1 MSVRRRVV
9 QGIGANGFGQVI
21 TLLTQIVSVPIFIA
35 AWGLDLYGEWLVV
48 SAIPT
53 YLALSDI
60 GLTAT
65 AGNLMAILGEKR
77 DVKQMLSVY
86 QSTWVM
92 VSILSLAILALF
104 WIFTW
109 FIDTS
114 EFLGLARITGTMLN
128 ITLLLLF
135 IYVVLSLQ
143 TGILQLPFRVTKEN
157 PLSVTIV
164 NSIRLLE
171 WFMATIVVVVGWTVA
186 AVACAFV
193 LTRTLGN
200 IYLFWVLRNRKEL
213 ALRLGIQHANLQVLK
228 KILQPSIASM
238 CFPIGLSLTLQ
249 GFIILIGHVVGSSGV
264 ALFNIYRTLTRVP
277 IQAVTSINQAV
288 WPEISYAYGAD
299 DLKKTYRLVVRM
311 LQLGIA
317 LGIAATGVIFAAGEN
332 IINIWITQP
341 LEHNSA
347 LLIALA
353 LTAFIHIFWQPFWV
367 AQVAINKH
375 SFFAI
380 VFLSISALSLFLGW
394 LGLGKFSLQG
404 AGYALLLTEC
414 IMAIAAF
421 VTFRRYFRPIPK

>member
-1 MSVRRRVV
+1 MSVRHRIV
-9 QGIGANGFGQVI
+9 QGIGANGFGQGV
-21 TLLTQIVSVPIFIA
+21 TLLTQLVSVPIFVA
-35 AWGLDLYGEWLVV
+35 AWGMDLYGEWLIV

-65 AGNLMAILGEKR
+65 AGNLIAILSEKR

-86 QSTWVM
+86 QSTWAM
-92 VSILSLAILALF
+92 VSILSITLLALLLTF
-104 WIFTW
+104 IW

-114 EFLGLARITGTMLN
+114 QLLGLTRITGTMLN
-128 ITLLLLF
+128 STLLLLF
-135 IYVVLSLQ
+135 CYVALSLQ

-164 NSIRLLE
+164 NSIRFLE
-171 WFMATIVVVVGWTVA
+171 WSAATIVVVAGWTVV

-193 LTRTLGN
+193 LTRAIGN
-200 IYLFWVLRNRKEL
+200 IYLFWILRNRQKL
-213 ALRLGIQHANLQVLK
+213 PLRLGIQHVDLHALK
-228 KILQPSIASM
+228 TLFRPSIASM

-249 GFIILIGHVVGSSGV
+249 GFIILIGYVIGSSGV

-288 WPEISYAYGAD
+288 WPEISYAYGAND
-299 DLKKTYRLVVRM
+299 PKKTYRLVVKM
-311 LQLGIA
+311 LQLGIG
-317 LGIAATGVIFAAGEN
+317 LGIAATGVIVATGES
-332 IINIWITQP
+332 IINIWITQT
-341 LEHNSA
+341 LEHNAS

-375 SFFAI
+375 SYFAI
-380 VFLSISALSLFLGW
+380 VFLSISVLSLFLGW
-394 LGLGKFSLQG
+394 VYLEKFSLQG

-414 IMAIAAF
+414 FMAIGAF
-421 VTFRRYFRPIPK
+421 VTFKRYFKPTPR

>member
-9 QGIGANGFGQVI
+9 QGIGANGFGQGV

-35 AWGLDLYGEWLVV
+35 AWGMDLYGEWLIV

-65 AGNLMAILGEKR
+65 AGNLMAILAEKR

-92 VSILSLAILALF
+92 VSILSLAVLTLLLA
-104 WIFTW
+104 FTW

-114 EFLGLARITGTMLN
+114 KLLGLTRITGTMLN

-135 IYVVLSLQ
+135 TYVVLSLQ

-157 PLSVTIV
+157 PLSVAIV

-171 WFMATIVVVVGWTVA
+171 WFIATIVVVAGWTVA

-193 LTRTLGN
+193 LTRAFGN
-200 IYLFWVLRNRKEL
+200 ICLFLILRNRQEIP
-213 ALRLGIQHANLQVLK
+213 LRLGIQHANLQALK
-228 KILQPSIASM
+228 KLFRPSIASM

-249 GFIILIGHVVGSSGV
+249 GFILLIGNVVGSSGV

-288 WPEISYAYGAD
+288 WPEISYAYGAND
-299 DLKKTYRLVVRM
+299 MKK
-311 LQLGIA
+311 A
-317 LGIAATGVIFAAGEN
+317 
-332 IINIWITQP
+332 
-341 LEHNSA
+341 
-347 LLIALA
+347 
-353 LTAFIHIFWQPFWV
+353 
-367 AQVAINKH
+367 
-375 SFFAI
+375 
-380 VFLSISALSLFLGW
+380 
-394 LGLGKFSLQG
+394 
-404 AGYALLLTEC
+404 
-414 IMAIAAF
+414 
-421 VTFRRYFRPIPK
+421 